1 MPKARSP
8 ESPQRWAEGTESKER
23 SLGNRVWR
31 TELREPSLG
40 SHGQRPGPGE
50 LCLARPAWRAELRG
64 LCMRAEPVPNPAA
77 PKGESHPHCLCRST
91 GAASTCPGAGQSPQE
106 HSSPPPAAAPGW
118 EPGGIIRGQDAGVW
132 RQLCHGVGW
141 SCDSSHLVLDGASG
155 HSPSTEH
162 GG

>member
-77 PKGESHPHCLCRST
+77 PKGESHPRCTQRRVPSSLPVQEHRCSQHLPRGWAKPT
-91 GAASTCPGAGQSPQE
+91 GASQPPTSSCPGVGAGWDHTGSGCWGV
-106 HSSPPPAAAPGW
+106 AAALPR
-118 EPGGIIRGQDAGVW
+118 GG
-132 RQLCHGVGW
+132 LE
-141 SCDSSHLVLDGASG
+141 L
-155 HSPSTEH
+155 
-162 GG
+162 